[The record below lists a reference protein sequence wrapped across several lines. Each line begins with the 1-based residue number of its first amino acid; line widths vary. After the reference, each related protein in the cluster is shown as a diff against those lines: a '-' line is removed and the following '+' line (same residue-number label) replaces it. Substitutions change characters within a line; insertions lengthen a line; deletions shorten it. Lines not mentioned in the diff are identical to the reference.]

1 MAEEEKDKD
10 APAEGEAKEGAQEA
24 KPKGGLIK
32 ILMIAIGAIVAI
44 VIVIV
49 VSSIVAKKQA
59 KPPELEFEPEVV
71 HEKELP
77 PKPLHVYEIGNY
89 VARLADPEET
99 HYAKITDVTLYYDA
113 EKYDMLSAELAERE
127 SQIKD
132 IINTIL
138 IGKTMEVGTPEG
150 KKALKD
156 EIKKTLNDILR
167 EGKITDIHFQII
179 VQ

>member
-1 MAEEEKDKD
+1 MAEEKDKEV
-10 APAEGEAKEGAQEA
+10 PAEGEAKEGAEEA
-24 KPKGGLIK
+24 KPKGGLPK
-32 ILMIAIGAIVAI
+32 ILMIAIGAIVLI
-44 VIVIV
+44 LIV
-49 VSSIVAKKQA
+49 VVVASIVAKKQA

-71 HEKELP
+71 HKKELP

-89 VARLADPEET
+89 VARLADPEEA
-99 HYAKITDVTLYYDA
+99 HYVKITDVNLYYDA
-113 EKYDMLSAELAERE
+113 EKYDMLSAELAERQ

-138 IGKTMEVGTPEG
+138 IGKTMEVSTVEG

-156 EIKKTLNDILR
+156 EIRKTLNDILR
-167 EGKITDIHFQII
+167 KGKIADIHFQII